1 MNINYQPVWNPEGT
15 ISGSAERQWFLH
27 QFVSRLNLILPEIT
41 PNKKIIDIGCSL
53 GWNSF
58 ELNRIKDCNVVGVD
72 KDEECIDIGNN
83 IIEKY
88 KLNSNTISFKTSDV
102 RSFFRD
108 NQDTY
113 YDYCV
118 CFMLLHHFLY
128 NKVEVRTLGEPF
140 IMRKTGKELL
150 KRIQSQCKSM
160 FLQIRLHDPGRTLPA
175 DHKDVQLIDYLIDEI
190 GFKSYKILR
199 SNTNEYF
206 RAPNLVYMFNSDE
219 D

>member
-1 MNINYQPVWNPEGT
+1 MPYQPIWTPTN
-15 ISGSAERQWFLH
+15 AEKDNDRLTREH
-27 QFVSRLNLILPEIT
+27 ANRLNHILPEIT
-41 PNKKIIDIGCSL
+41 PGSKVIDIGCHK
-53 GWNSF
+53 GWNSL
-58 ELNRIKDCNVVGVD
+58 ELNRIGCNVTGVD
-72 KDEECIDIGNN
+72 KSPRYLKYFQDT
-83 IIEKY
+83 IEKY
-88 KLNSNTISFKTSDV
+88 KLDSNTISFKHSDV
-102 RSFFRD
+102 RAFFKN
-108 NQDTY
+108 NQDIY

-118 CFMLLHHFLY
+118 CFMLLHHFLE

-140 IMRKTGKELL
+140 IMKKKGKELL
-150 KRIQSQCKSM
+150 KQIQSQCKSM

>member
-1 MNINYQPVWNPEGT
+1 MPYPVGYQPFWNPEGT
-15 ISGSAERQWFLH
+15 ISGRAKILH
-27 QFVSRLNLILPEIT
+27 QFDQFVERLNLILPEIT
-41 PNKKIIDIGCSL
+41 PNKKIIDIGCAQ

-72 KDEECIDIGNN
+72 EDEECIDIGNN

-88 KLNSNTISFKTSDV
+88 KLDSNTISFKTSDV

-118 CFMLLHHFLY
+118 CFMLLHHFLE
-128 NKVEVRTLGEPF
+128 NKIKVRTLGDSF
-140 IMRKTGKELL
+140 IMKKKGKELL
-150 KRIQSQCKSM
+150 KQIQSQCKSM
-160 FLQIRLHDPGRTLPA
+160 FLQVRLHETRQVNQLPA

-199 SNTNEYF
+199 SNTNNYF
-206 RAPNLVYMFNSDE
+206 RAPNLIYMFK
-219 D
+219 

>member
-1 MNINYQPVWNPEGT
+1 MANINYQPVWNPEGT
-15 ISGSAERQWFLH
+15 ISGRAKILH
-27 QFVSRLNLILPEIT
+27 QFDQFVERLNLILPEIT
-41 PNKKIIDIGCSL
+41 PNKKIIDIGCAQ

-72 KDEECIDIGNN
+72 EDEECIDIGNN

-88 KLNSNTISFKTSDV
+88 KLDSNTISFKTSDV

-118 CFMLLHHFLY
+118 CFMLLHHFLE

-140 IMRKTGKELL
+140 IMKKKGKELL
-150 KRIQSQCKSM
+150 KQIQSQCKSM
-160 FLQIRLHDPGRTLPA
+160 FLQVRLHETRQVNQLPA

-199 SNTNEYF
+199 SNTNNYF
-206 RAPNLVYMFNSDE
+206 RAPNLIYMFK
-219 D
+219 

>member
-15 ISGSAERQWFLH
+15 IAGRAKRQRFLH

-88 KLNSNTISFKTSDV
+88 KLDSNTISFKTSDV

-118 CFMLLHHFLY
+118 CFMLLHHFLE
-128 NKVEVRTLGEPF
+128 NKIKVRTLGDSF
-140 IMRKTGKELL
+140 IMKKKGKELL
-150 KRIQSQCKSM
+150 KQIQSQCKSA
-160 FLQIRLHDPGRTLPA
+160 FLQVRLHEHEQQLPA
-175 DHKDVQLIDYLIDEI
+175 DYKDTQLINYLIDEI

-199 SNTNEYF
+199 SNTDDYW
-206 RAPNLVYMFNSDE
+206 RAPNLVYMFNN
-219 D
+219 